1 MHSHAGQGIAYFD
14 EMVTVAEI
22 EMRRRGVDL
31 ANASCCR
38 FVRWTQIPAWLGS
51 TTPPRVETSRI
62 APARTAPARPLLC
75 PASRRNDTDRWGV
88 SVLSPATRAWLSSG
102 RHVVVDK
109 KRIFVRE
116 TGDPRS
122 PALLLIHGFPT
133 SSYDWR
139 QVGTLLAGDFRC
151 VSLDLPGYGLS
162 DKPVAYSYSLFQ
174 QADVVEGVLDICG
187 VRAAHLISHDVGTS
201 VHTELLARQE
211 ESTLSFDVLTSTFL
225 NGSILKG
232 MAALTEFQRILE
244 TPSLAERAQE
254 MCDAML
260 PGYVS
265 GLERLMAGPQ
275 VVTDEDAEVMTELLA
290 FQDGPDVVAD
300 AVRSFAVGRQTGT

>member
-1 MHSHAGQGIAYFD
+1 M
-14 EMVTVAEI
+14 
-22 EMRRRGVDL
+22 
-31 ANASCCR
+31 
-38 FVRWTQIPAWLGS
+38 
-51 TTPPRVETSRI
+51 
-62 APARTAPARPLLC
+62 
-75 PASRRNDTDRWGV
+75 
-88 SVLSPATRAWLSSG
+88 LSPATRAWLGSG

-122 PALLLIHGFPT
+122 PALLLVHGFPT

-174 QADVVEGVLDICG
+174 QADVVEGVLDTCG
-187 VRAAHLISHDVGTS
+187 VRAAHLLSHDVGTS

-232 MAALTEFQRILE
+232 MATLTEFQRILE

-265 GLERLMAGPQ
+265 GLERLMARPQ

-290 FQDGPDVVAD
+290 FQDGHRRIPQVYSYVRERYLLKDRWVGALQRAPGPIQLLWGSEDPVANVQMGRTLARLLPGAVYREVPGVGHFVALEAPDVVAD